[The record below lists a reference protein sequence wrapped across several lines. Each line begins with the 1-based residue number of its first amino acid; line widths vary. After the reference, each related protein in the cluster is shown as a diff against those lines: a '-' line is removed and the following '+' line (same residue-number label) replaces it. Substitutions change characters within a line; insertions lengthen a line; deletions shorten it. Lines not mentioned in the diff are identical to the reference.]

1 MGLPAGQIQAQSQ
14 DGVCMSLSPP
24 GGDCPVSEVPS
35 GREGEIDLFLA
46 VGVCFSLF
54 PASTNYRSF
63 SSSPRVRRPDQ
74 TRVDF
79 DRGEIGQRK
88 GGGRRVGRTFASLT
102 V

>member
-1 MGLPAGQIQAQSQ
+1 MGLRAKFRPRAKMECA
-14 DGVCMSLSPP
+14 CLCPP
-24 GGDCPVSEVPS
+24 PVATVQCPRSRS

-63 SSSPRVRRPDQ
+63 SSSPRVQRPDQ
-74 TRVDF
+74 TRADF